1 MRRHIGL
8 AIAFLLAAGLVSAGA
23 SAQQKTVG
31 GMVINLG
38 VMPAAQAMRVD
49 GHRDMH
55 PEKFPSGSQ
64 HVLVTL
70 AAAKTGSR
78 IGDAQVVVEVKDP
91 KGHTFKKPLLRTQ
104 SAGMPDYSELFEFG
118 WSGKYSV
125 RVSVTPKPGAKP
137 IETTFSLSH
146 SI

>member
-8 AIAFLLAAGLVSAGA
+8 AMAFLLAAELVSAGA

-31 GMVINLG
+31 GMIINLG

-49 GHRDMH
+49 GHRDRH

-64 HVLVTL
+64 HILITL
-70 AAAKTGSR
+70 DDAKTGSR
-78 IGDAQVVVEVKDP
+78 IGNALVVVEIKDP
-91 KGHTFKKPLLRTQ
+91 KGRAFKKPLLRTQ
-104 SAGMPDYSELFEFG
+104 AAGVPDYSELFEFG

-125 RVSVTPKPGAKP
+125 RVSVTPKPGARP
-137 IETTFSLSH
+137 VEARFTVGH
-146 SI
+146 AP

>member
-1 MRRHIGL
+1 VKRHIGL

-23 SAQQKTVG
+23 AAQQKTVG

-49 GHRDMH
+49 GHRDLH
-55 PEKFPSGSQ
+55 PEKFPTGSQ
-64 HVLVTL
+64 HVLVAL
-70 AAAKTGSR
+70 ADAKTGGR
-78 IGDAQVVVEVKDP
+78 IGDAQVLVEVKDP
-91 KGHTFKKPLLRTQ
+91 KGRTFKKALLRTH

-125 RVSVTPKPGAKP
+125 RVSVTPKPGVKP
-137 IETTFSLSH
+137 IEATFNLSH

>member
-8 AIAFLLAAGLVSAGA
+8 TIAFLLAAGLLPAGVSAE
-23 SAQQKTVG
+23 QKTVDG
-31 GMVINLG
+31 IIINLG

-64 HVLVTL
+64 HILITL
-70 AAAKTGSR
+70 ADAKTGSR
-78 IGDAQVVVEVKDP
+78 MGDAQVLVEVKDP
-91 KGHTFKKPLLRTQ
+91 KGRAFKKPLLRTQ

-137 IETTFSLSH
+137 IEATFSLSH

>member
-8 AIAFLLAAGLVSAGA
+8 AIAFLLAAELVSAA
-23 SAQQKTVG
+23 ALAQQKTVEG
-31 GMVINLG
+31 LIINLG

-64 HVLVTL
+64 HILVTL
-70 AAAKTGSR
+70 ADAKTGSR
-78 IGDAQVVVEVKDP
+78 IGDAQVLVEIKDP
-91 KGHTFKKPLLRTQ
+91 NGRVFKKPLLRTQ
-104 SAGMPDYSELFEFG
+104 AAGMPDYSELFEFG
-118 WSGKYSV
+118 WNGKYSV

-137 IETTFSLSH
+137 IRATFTLNH